1 MKINFYLTIAIITA
15 ISFTSCKKDQ
25 VENPSEFKKP
35 YTKGIIKFQYQVL
48 TMTNGIPSKKD
59 TTVDFTS
66 IGNNPSEKDDY
77 GYSKPSTPWVQL
89 HRLNPLDFQ
98 NRTFIFF
105 PGTDLNSLTLPFTFR
120 SSQNGG
126 SINRNAQIN
135 YIIGPRTYID
145 SSESLIYGTDTYS
158 AWTETGNFTLTIS
171 SRVNNRLQGTFS
183 GDLKNQDGKIITSKN
198 GLFDIQIVEK

>member
-1 MKINFYLTIAIITA
+1 MT
-15 ISFTSCKKDQ
+15 ISFTNCKKDQ
-25 VENPSEFKKP
+25 VENPYDLFNKP
-35 YTKGIIKFQYQVL
+35 YTTGIIKFQYQVL
-48 TMTNGIPSKKD
+48 TMISGMPFKKD

-77 GYSKPSTPWVQL
+77 GYSKPSIPWVQL
-89 HRLNPLDFQ
+89 HRLNPADFQ
-98 NRTFIFF
+98 NRAFIFF

-126 SINRNAQIN
+126 IINRNAQIN
-135 YIIGPRTYID
+135 YIIGLKTYID
-145 SSESLIYGTDTYS
+145 PSGNLIYGTDTYS
-158 AWTETGNFTLTIS
+158 AWTETGNFTLMIL

-183 GDLKNQDGKIITSKN
+183 GDLKNQDGKIITAKN